1 MGDEFLIQNEDNFKK
16 VSELRTL
23 STNADDFNQ
32 TRNILD
38 EKLFDRVFLKDE
50 FYELISNQNT
60 YFIVGEKGS
69 GKTAYAVYYCNNKRI
84 GIAELNRVPPQM
96 YYKFIGL
103 KQRGLLENT
112 PYHEIWENVIM
123 MMILSYI
130 KNDLEKNIFK
140 RFFHRKKIE
149 QISFFLEKFHKN
161 AYDPNFQAI
170 LDVVQSYTE
179 KISSELSAKLT
190 IPKTGVGSKI
200 NGESGEQN
208 TSTSHL
214 QKTSMALTELFNES
228 KQLFE
233 KLNYP
238 KTIDFFIDDIDILP
252 ENVDYEIYKAC
263 IEGLANAVVN
273 LNSDKLLRS
282 MGVRI
287 CLLIR
292 PDLLFDMKLY
302 NGGQIIKNNTVYL
315 KWDVADK
322 DYRQSLLFKMAD
334 NYLSKQQEKP
344 SKRLGKTWDHYFPY
358 CYKPFRNSDE
368 LNSFV
373 QFLSY
378 SNYKPRDILTLLNLV
393 IEKNK
398 NSNTKDHF
406 SRKDL
411 RRVQEQYHNYLKSEL
426 RDYMSVYISLE
437 EFKIF
442 DSFLKSLNK
451 LGIYKKFTY
460 SEFVEAY
467 NNSEI
472 SLEQGSNKLSSP
484 DYLLQLMFDAKLIC
498 YFDTLTPQL
507 GDIKHW
513 SLKEKDYS
521 SMMPNIE
528 LNVAYQ
534 FHNEYA
540 NAYDIKF
547 KKEK

>member
-1 MGDEFLIQNEDNFKK
+1 MVQNEEKFKK

-23 STNADDFNQ
+23 STNADDFNEA
-32 TRNILD
+32 RDKLD

-69 GKTAYAVYYCNNKRI
+69 GKTAYAVYYCNNKRK
-84 GIAELNRVPPQM
+84 GIAELNRVPSQM
-96 YYKFIGL
+96 YYKFISL
-103 KQRGLLENT
+103 KQRGQLDNT

-123 MMILSYI
+123 MMILNFI

-140 RFFHRKKIE
+140 RIFHQKKIE
-149 QISFFLEKFHKN
+149 HISFFLEKFHKN
-161 AYDPNFQAI
+161 AYDPNFEAI

-179 KISSELSAKLT
+179 KITAELSAKLVSSK
-190 IPKTGVGSKI
+190 INLGSSI
-200 NGESGEQN
+200 NGESSEQN

-214 QKTSMALTELFNES
+214 QKTSMALTELLNES

-233 KLNYP
+233 KVKYSKN
-238 KTIDFFIDDIDILP
+238 IDFFIDGIDILP
-252 ENVDYEIYKAC
+252 EDVDYEVYKAC
-263 IEGLANAVVN
+263 IQGLANAVAN
-273 LNSDKLLRS
+273 LNSDKRLRS

-302 NGGQIIKNNTVYL
+302 NGSQVLKNNTVYL
-315 KWDVADK
+315 KWEVSDK
-322 DYRQSLLFKMAD
+322 DYRHSLLFKMAD

-344 SKRLGKTWDHYFPY
+344 SKRLGKTWDYYFPY
-358 CYKPFRNSDE
+358 NYKPFKKSDAV
-368 LNSFV
+368 NSFV

-378 SNYKPRDILTLLNLV
+378 SNYKPRDILTLLNLI
-393 IEKNK
+393 IENNK
-398 NSNTKDHF
+398 NSKTKGQFH
-406 SRKDL
+406 RKDL
-411 RRVQEQYHNYLKSEL
+411 KKIKTEYHRYLMNEL
-426 RDYMSVYISLE
+426 RDYMSVYISTD
-437 EFKIF
+437 EFKEF
-442 DSFLKSLNK
+442 DNFLRSLNN

-460 SEFVEAY
+460 QEFVEAY
-467 NNSEI
+467 NYSNINLQQS
-472 SLEQGSNKLSSP
+472 SNKLSTP
-484 DYLLQLMFDAKLIC
+484 DNLLQLMFDANLIC
-498 YFDTLTPQL
+498 YFDTIAPVQ

-521 SMMPNIE
+521 NMMPNIK

-547 KKEK
+547 KNEK

>member
-1 MGDEFLIQNEDNFKK
+1 MVQNEEKFKK

-23 STNADDFNQ
+23 STNADDFNEA
-32 TRNILD
+32 RNKLD

-69 GKTAYAVYYCNNKRI
+69 GKTAYAVYYCNNKRK
-84 GIAELNRVPPQM
+84 GIAELNRVPSQM
-96 YYKFIGL
+96 YYKFISL
-103 KQRGLLENT
+103 KQRGQLDNT

-123 MMILSYI
+123 MMILNFI

-140 RFFHRKKIE
+140 RIFHKKKIE
-149 QISFFLEKFHKN
+149 HISFFLEKFHKN
-161 AYDPNFQAI
+161 AYDPNFEAI

-179 KISSELSAKLT
+179 KITAELSAKLASSK
-190 IPKTGVGSKI
+190 INLGSSI
-200 NGESGEQN
+200 NGESSEQN

-233 KLNYP
+233 KVKYSKN
-238 KTIDFFIDDIDILP
+238 IDFFIDGIDILP
-252 ENVDYEIYKAC
+252 EDVDYEVYKAC
-263 IEGLANAVVN
+263 IQGLANAVAN
-273 LNSDKLLRS
+273 LNSDKRLRS
-282 MGVRI
+282 MRVRI

-302 NGGQIIKNNTVYL
+302 NGSQVLKNNTVYL
-315 KWDVADK
+315 KWEVADK
-322 DYRQSLLFKMAD
+322 DYRHSLLFKMAD

-344 SKRLGKTWDHYFPY
+344 SKRLGKTWDYYFPY
-358 CYKPFRNSDE
+358 SYKPFKKSDAV
-368 LNSFV
+368 NSFV

-378 SNYKPRDILTLLNLV
+378 SNYKPRDILTLLNLI
-393 IEKNK
+393 IENNK
-398 NSNTKDHF
+398 NSKTKGQFH
-406 SRKDL
+406 RKDL
-411 RRVQEQYHNYLKSEL
+411 KKIQTEYHRYLMNEL
-426 RDYMSVYISLE
+426 RDYMSVYISTD
-437 EFKIF
+437 EFKEF

-451 LGIYKKFTY
+451 LGIYKKFSY
-460 SEFVEAY
+460 QEFVEAY
-467 NNSEI
+467 NNSNI
-472 SLEQGSNKLSSP
+472 NLQQSSNKLSTP
-484 DYLLQLMFDAKLIC
+484 DNLLQLMFDANLIC
-498 YFDTLTPQL
+498 YFDTIAPEQ

-521 SMMPNIE
+521 NMMPNIK

-547 KKEK
+547 KNEK

>member
-1 MGDEFLIQNEDNFKK
+1 MNQNYEQFKK
-16 VSELRTL
+16 VSKLRTL

-32 TRNILD
+32 TRNVRD

-69 GKTAYAVYYCNNKRI
+69 GKTAYAVYYCNNKRS

-103 KQRGLLENT
+103 KQRGQLENT

-130 KNDLEKNIFK
+130 KNDLERNFYKRIF
-140 RFFHRKKIE
+140 HSKKIE
-149 QISFFLEKFHKN
+149 QISSFLEKFNKN
-161 AYDPNFQAI
+161 AYDPNFQAL

-179 KISSELSAKLT
+179 KITAELSAKLT
-190 IPKTGVGSKI
+190 LPKTNVGSLI

-214 QKTSMALTELFNES
+214 QKTTMALTELFNES

-233 KLNYP
+233 KLKYSKN
-238 KTIDFFIDDIDILP
+238 IDFFIDGIDILP
-252 ENVDYEIYKAC
+252 EDVDYEIYKAC
-263 IEGLANAVVN
+263 IEGLANAVAN
-273 LNSDKLLRS
+273 LNSDKRLRS
-282 MGVRI
+282 KGVRI

-302 NGGQIIKNNTVYL
+302 NGGQILKNNTVYL
-315 KWDVADK
+315 KWEVADK
-322 DYRQSLLFKMAD
+322 RYRQSLLFKMAD

-358 CYKPFRNSDE
+358 THKPHENSDTV
-368 LNSFV
+368 NSFV

-393 IEKNK
+393 IDKNK

-406 SRKDL
+406 TKKDL
-411 RRVQEQYHNYLKSEL
+411 RRVREEYHQYLKNEL
-426 RDYMSVYISLE
+426 RDYMSVYISTD
-437 EFKIF
+437 EFKVF

-451 LGIYKKFTY
+451 LGIFKKFTY

-472 SLEQGSNKLSSP
+472 RLQQGSNKLSSA
-484 DYLLQLMFDAKLIC
+484 DYLLQLMFDANLIC
-498 YFDTLTPQL
+498 YFDTLTPEQ

-521 SMMPNIE
+521 NMMPNIE

-540 NAYDIKF
+540 NAYNIKF
-547 KKEK
+547 KKEKRK

>member
-1 MGDEFLIQNEDNFKK
+1 MNQNYEHFKK

-32 TRNILD
+32 TRNVRD

-69 GKTAYAVYYCNNKRI
+69 GKTAYAVYYCNNKRR
-84 GIAELNRVPPQM
+84 GIAELNRVPSQM
-96 YYKFIGL
+96 YYKFINL
-103 KQRGLLENT
+103 KQRGQLANT

-123 MMILSYI
+123 MMILNYI

-140 RFFHRKKIE
+140 RILHKKKIK

-161 AYDPNFQAI
+161 AYDPNFEAI

-179 KISSELSAKLT
+179 KITAELSAKLT
-190 IPKTGVGSKI
+190 SSKINLGSLI
-200 NGESGEQN
+200 NGESSEQN
-208 TSTSHL
+208 TATSHL

-233 KLNYP
+233 KVKFSKN
-238 KTIDFFIDDIDILP
+238 IDFFIDGIDILP
-252 ENVDYEIYKAC
+252 EDVDYEVYKAC
-263 IEGLANAVVN
+263 IQGLANAVAN
-273 LNSDKLLRS
+273 LNSDKILRR

-302 NGGQIIKNNTVYL
+302 NGSQVLKNNTVYL
-315 KWDVADK
+315 KWEVADK
-322 DYRQSLLFKMAD
+322 YYRQSLLFKIAD

-344 SKRLGKTWDHYFPY
+344 SKRLGKTWDYYFPY
-358 CYKPFRNSDE
+358 NYKPFTKSDAV
-368 LNSFV
+368 NSFV

-378 SNYKPRDILTLLNLV
+378 SNYKPRDILTLLNLI
-393 IEKNK
+393 IENNK
-398 NSNTKDHF
+398 NSKTKDQFH
-406 SRKDL
+406 RKDL
-411 RRVQEQYHNYLKSEL
+411 KKIQTEYHRYLMNEL
-426 RDYMSVYISLE
+426 RDYMSVYISTD
-437 EFKIF
+437 EFKEF
-442 DSFLKSLNK
+442 DNFLKSLNK

-460 SEFVEAY
+460 QEFVEAY
-467 NNSEI
+467 NNSDI
-472 SLEQGSNKLSSP
+472 SLQQSSNKLSTP
-484 DYLLQLMFDAKLIC
+484 NNLLQLMFDANLIC
-498 YFDTLTPQL
+498 YFDNLTPDQ

-513 SLKEKDYS
+513 SLKERNYS
-521 SMMPNIE
+521 NMMPNIE

-540 NAYDIKF
+540 NAYGIKF

>member
-1 MGDEFLIQNEDNFKK
+1 MVQNEKKFKK

-23 STNADDFNQ
+23 STNADDFNEA
-32 TRNILD
+32 RNKLD

-69 GKTAYAVYYCNNKRI
+69 GKTAYAVYYCNNKRK

-96 YYKFIGL
+96 FYKFIGL
-103 KQRGLLENT
+103 KQRGQLENT

-130 KNDLEKNIFK
+130 KNDLKKNIYK
-140 RFFHRKKIE
+140 RIFYKKKIDR
-149 QISFFLEKFHKN
+149 ISSFIEKFHRN

-190 IPKTGVGSKI
+190 IHKTGVGSKI

-233 KLNYP
+233 KVNFS
-238 KTIDFFIDDIDILP
+238 KTIDFFIDGIDILP
-252 ENVDYEIYKAC
+252 ENVDYEVYKAC
-263 IEGLANAVVN
+263 IEGLANAVAN
-273 LNSDKLLRS
+273 LNSDKKLRS

-302 NGGQIIKNNTVYL
+302 NGGQILKNNTVYL
-315 KWDVADK
+315 KWETADK
-322 DYRQSLLFKMAD
+322 NYRQGLLFRLAD
-334 NYLSKQQEKP
+334 NYLSKQQDKP
-344 SKRLGKTWDHYFPY
+344 SKMLGETWDHYFSYP
-358 CYKPFRNSDE
+358 YKPITSPDK

-373 QFLSY
+373 QFLY
-378 SNYKPRDILTLLNLV
+378 FSNYKPRDILTLLNLV

-398 NSNTKDHF
+398 NSKNKDIF
-406 SRKDL
+406 SKKDL
-411 RRVQEQYHNYLKSEL
+411 KRVQEEYHDYLKTEL
-426 RDYMSVYISLE
+426 ADYMSVYISRDEL
-437 EFKIF
+437 KVF
-442 DSFLKSLNK
+442 DNFLRSLNK
-451 LGIYKKFTY
+451 LGIHKKFTY
-460 SEFVEAY
+460 PEFVDAY
-467 NNSEI
+467 NNSNI
-472 SLEQGSNKLSSP
+472 SLQHSSNKLSSP
-484 DYLLQLMFDAKLIC
+484 DYLLQLMFDANLIC
-498 YFDTLTPQL
+498 YFDTITPEKD
-507 GDIKHW
+507 DIKHW
-513 SLKEKDYS
+513 SLKEKGYS
-521 SMMPNIE
+521 NMMPNIE

-540 NAYDIKF
+540 NAYNIKY